1 MSRHRRAA
9 PRVSAPA
16 PTAPRLRKAFNNGP
30 PPPGFAGTAGPLT
43 GLPSPVRPAQPGAAY
58 PLREARRPDHRGGA
72 PAVRLRQRGPGP
84 AELGHLLP
92 RRLALAAWVVREGA
106 HGGGRHVLVEE
117 RARRVLQE
125 LLVGAEREVHSVTPS
140 GGRRALPWAGRG
152 RVRR

>member
-1 MSRHRRAA
+1 MI
-9 PRVSAPA
+9 
-16 PTAPRLRKAFNNGP
+16 
-30 PPPGFAGTAGPLT
+30 
-43 GLPSPVRPAQPGAAY
+43 
-58 PLREARRPDHRGGA
+58 RRPPRSTLFPYTTLFRSRALDHPEGA
-72 PAVRLRQRGPGP
+72 PAVRLRQREPVP

-92 RRLALAAWVVREGA
+92 RRLALAAWVIPEEA